1 MNVNL
6 SNFDRTLAYD
16 LIAVS
21 RNHILSDPKFDGL
34 PDWPRTKQ
42 EAVWRHLG
50 RAEGLAEA
58 MSILESLGMS

>member
-1 MNVNL
+1 MDVNL
-6 SNFDRTLAYD
+6 SAFDRTLAYD

-21 RNHILSDPKFDGL
+21 RNQILSDPKIKANR
-34 PDWPRTKQ
+34 PDPRTKQ
-42 EAVWRHLG
+42 EAVWLHLG